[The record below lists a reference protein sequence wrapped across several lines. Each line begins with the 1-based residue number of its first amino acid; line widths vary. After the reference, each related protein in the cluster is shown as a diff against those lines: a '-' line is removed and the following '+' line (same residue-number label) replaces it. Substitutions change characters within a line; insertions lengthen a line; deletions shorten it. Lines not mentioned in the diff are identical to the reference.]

1 MAKKYPYGF
10 DGWMILNFKN
20 LDVCNL
26 LIPSNGQSIWP
37 FMFCIYCVKRLSWNS
52 TTLANL
58 VDNQSEEFFLQEGR
72 VLGSFVDFFLEVFTK
87 FKISCFFYESEV
99 IPAQSFARHL
109 TPARDQ
115 SDIWIKWANYT
126 KRSFI
131 LSPIIDISVNENLFM
146 IVHENSATLSP
157 LRKW

>member
-1 MAKKYPYGF
+1 
-10 DGWMILNFKN
+10 MILNFKN

-87 FKISCFFYESEV
+87 FKISCFFLWIWGHSSPKFCKTFDSSKRPKWYLNKMGQLHEKKFHLVSNHWYFCKRKF
-99 IPAQSFARHL
+99 IHDCPRKFCNSF
-109 TPARDQ
+109 TP
-115 SDIWIKWANYT
+115 
-126 KRSFI
+126 
-131 LSPIIDISVNENLFM
+131 
-146 IVHENSATLSP
+146 
-157 LRKW
+157 